1 MRHKDPERMRQINT
15 YIGEFYVEN
24 GRVPSTTEI
33 AAEFGIARSTAYYYL
48 VAMDKEQILSYRDGE
63 IQINR
68 MDKIELMNSRAPIVG
83 TVPCGDLTQEEESVE
98 CITTLPKV
106 IFGDGPFY
114 ILHASGD
121 SMEDAGIEEGD
132 LLVIQQEASP
142 KIGDLVIAL
151 DEENQNTLKQYGGMD
166 PETGKVVLK
175 YCNQAVYG
183 DKRIL
188 VNSLISQ
195 GVVSHIIKEK

>member
-24 GRVPSTTEI
+24 GRTPSTTEI

-48 VAMDKEQILSYRDGE
+48 VAMDKEQMLSYHDGE
-63 IQINR
+63 IHINH
-68 MDKIELMNSRAPIVG
+68 MDKIALMKSRAPIVG
-83 TVPCGDLTQEEESVE
+83 TVPCGPLTTEDEDVE

-132 LLVIQQEASP
+132 LLVIRQEADP
-142 KIGDLVIAL
+142 KIGDIVVAL
-151 DEENQNTLKQYGGMD
+151 DEENQNTLKQYDGLD
-166 PETGKVVLK
+166 PESGKVVLK

-183 DKRIL
+183 EKKIL
-188 VNSLISQ
+188 VNTLVSQ

>member
-1 MRHKDPERMRQINT
+1 MRRKDPERMRQINS

-24 GRVPSTTEI
+24 GRTPSTTEI
-33 AAEFGIARSTAYYYL
+33 ANEFGIARSTAYYYL
-48 VAMDKEQILSYRDGE
+48 VAMDKESILSYRDGE

-68 MDKIELMNSRAPIVG
+68 MDKIALMKSRAPIVG
-83 TVPCGDLTQEEESVE
+83 TIPCGDLTQEEESVE

-106 IFGDGPFY
+106 IFGEGPFY

-121 SMEDAGIEEGD
+121 SMEDAGIEAGD
-132 LLVIQQEASP
+132 LLVIRQEASP
-142 KIGDLVIAL
+142 KVGDLVIAL
-151 DEENQNTLKQYGGMD
+151 DEENQNTLKQYGGQD
-166 PETGKVVLK
+166 PDTGKVILK

-183 DKRIL
+183 NKTIL
-188 VNSLISQ
+188 VNTLISQ